1 MKRRGTR
8 EIHLLPERGEGA
20 GGAMRKLVIAVLAV
34 GLGLILGCSKARND
48 ETIMTG
54 IKAGLFSDAQTKSAN
69 IDVVVKNGSATLV
82 GEVPDENTRYEAFKI
97 AKETPGVVNVQDQ
110 MSLPQAPVNAAGQT
124 ASNTSHATNAGSA
137 SRPARELRRER
148 ESLPVRPL
156 AGSTNDSPYGSSA
169 QAQDY
174 SQRQSAESQP
184 APVNDA
190 PPTAPAAAPAA
201 PAAPAPPP
209 VRQVSIPAGTPVHI
223 QMIDSVDSAT
233 NHAGDIFHAS
243 LAFPIVVNGEAIVPT
258 GTDVYVKLINSS
270 SAGRMAGR
278 SELTLQ
284 LARLDFQGKSYSLS
298 SDDYQDVGK
307 SRGKRT
313 AETIGVGAA
322 VGAVIG
328 GIFGG
333 GKGAA
338 IGAGV
343 GGGGGAAA
351 EAATKGQQVH
361 IAAETKLDFNLQ
373 QPVDITYSPGKGTS
387 TR

>member
-1 MKRRGTR
+1 
-8 EIHLLPERGEGA
+8 
-20 GGAMRKLVIAVLAV
+20 MRNLVIAVLAV
-34 GLGLILGCSKARND
+34 GLGLVFGCSKARND

-69 IDVVVKNGSATLV
+69 IDVVVKNGTATLV

-110 MSLPQAPVNAAGQT
+110 MSLPRAPVGTASQT
-124 ASNTSHATNAGSA
+124 AADTAPAANAGAGSKRA
-137 SRPARELRRER
+137 R
-148 ESLPVRPL
+148 ESLPVRRL
-156 AGSTNDSPYGSSA
+156 ASAANSNDSTAKLQDNSQQSA
-169 QAQDY
+169 Q
-174 SQRQSAESQP
+174 SQP
-184 APVNDA
+184 APVVSE
-190 PPTAPAAAPAA
+190 TPAAAPPATPEPA
-201 PAAPAPPP
+201 PAQATPAPPA

-233 NHAGDIFHAS
+233 NHTGDLFHAS

-258 GTDVYVKLINSS
+258 GADVYVKLTNSS

-284 LARLDFQGKSYSLS
+284 LARLDFQGKSYTLA

-313 AETIGVGAA
+313 AETVGIGAGI
-322 VGAVIG
+322 GAVLG

-373 QPVDITYSPGKGTS
+373 QPVDITYSPGKNTS

>member
-1 MKRRGTR
+1 
-8 EIHLLPERGEGA
+8 
-20 GGAMRKLVIAVLAV
+20 MRKLSVTALAL
-34 GLGLILGCSKARND
+34 GLGLILGCSKTRND
-48 ETIMTG
+48 ETIVTD
-54 IKAGLFSDAQTKSAN
+54 IKAGLFSDARTKSAN
-69 IDVVVKNGSATLV
+69 IDVVVKSGTATLV
-82 GEVPDENTRYEAFKI
+82 GDVPDENTRYEAFKI
-97 AKETPGVVNVQDQ
+97 AKETPGVVSVQDQ
-110 MSLPQAPVNAAGQT
+110 MTLPRAPVRAASQHAANNERAQNT
-124 ASNTSHATNAGSA
+124 ASVSK
-137 SRPARELRRER
+137 PARELRRER

-156 AGSTNDSPYGSSA
+156 AGSTNESPYGSSA
-169 QAQDY
+169 PDQDN
-174 SQRQSAESQP
+174 SHLQSAASQP
-184 APVNDA
+184 ASVNEA
-190 PPTAPAAAPAA
+190 PPAAPAAA

-209 VRQVSIPAGTPVHI
+209 VRQASIPAGTPIHI

-233 NHAGDIFHAS
+233 NHAGDLFRAS
-243 LAFPIVVNGEAIVPT
+243 LAFPIVVNGEPIVPA
-258 GTDVYVKLINSS
+258 GTNVFVKLINSS

-284 LARLDFQGKSYSLS
+284 LARLDFQGKSYALA

-313 AETIGVGAA
+313 AETVGVGAA

-351 EAATKGQQVH
+351 EAATKGQQVR
-361 IAAETKLDFNLQ
+361 IPSETKLDFNLQ
-373 QPVDITYSPGKGTS
+373 QPVTVTYPPDKDTS

>member
-1 MKRRGTR
+1 
-8 EIHLLPERGEGA
+8 
-20 GGAMRKLVIAVLAV
+20 MRKLVIAALAV
-34 GLGLILGCSKARND
+34 GLGLILGCSRARND
-48 ETIMTG
+48 ETLTTG

-69 IDVVVKNGSATLV
+69 IDVVVKNGTATLV

-110 MSLPQAPVNAAGQT
+110 MSLPQALVNAAGQT
-124 ASNTSHATNAGSA
+124 SANASPAANAGSL
-137 SRPARELRRER
+137 SKPARELRRER
-148 ESLPVRPL
+148 KSLPVRPL

-174 SQRQSAESQP
+174 SQQQSAESQP

-190 PPTAPAAAPAA
+190 PPTAPA

-233 NHAGDIFHAS
+233 NHAGDLFHAS
-243 LAFPIVVNGEAIVPT
+243 LAFPIVVNGAAIVPT

-284 LARLDFQGKSYSLS
+284 LVRLDFQGKSYDLS

-313 AETIGVGAA
+313 AETVGVGAA
-322 VGAVIG
+322 VGAVLG

-351 EAATKGQQVH
+351 EAATKGQQVR
-361 IAAETKLDFNLQ
+361 IPSETKLDFNLQ
-373 QPVDITYSPGKGTS
+373 QPVTVTYSPDKNTS